1 MEHRITFT
9 SQGITLEGML
19 ENPGA
24 RRGVV
29 ITHPHPLYGGDM
41 DNPVVLAITE
51 SYRKAGIAT
60 LRFNF
65 RGAGQSG
72 GQFEEGQGAIS
83 DLLAAVGRLKAEGV
97 TDVACSGYS
106 FGTWICLSA
115 SLSHPV
121 HTDVMVAPPVTF
133 IDFQATPCDRGPNL
147 VISGTHDSFA
157 DFDTV
162 KGMVPVWNPEAR
174 LHVIEEADHFFS
186 IHLHEVSHIMDT
198 YLSGACA
205 PPKK

>member
-9 SQGITLEGML
+9 SEGITLEGML

-51 SYRKAGIAT
+51 SYRKAGFAT

-65 RGAGQSG
+65 RGAGKSDG
-72 GQFEEGQGAIS
+72 EFEEGAGAIA
-83 DLLAAVGRLKAEGV
+83 DLLAATQHLKAEGV
-97 TDVACSGYS
+97 DEITCSGYS

-115 SLSHPV
+115 SLAHAV
-121 HTDVMVAPPVTF
+121 TTDVMVAPPVTF
-133 IDFQATPCDRGPNL
+133 LDFQAAPCDRGPNL
-147 VISGTHDSFA
+147 VISGTQDSFA
-157 DFDTV
+157 DFETV
-162 KGMVPVWNPEAR
+162 KGMVPVWNPQAK
-174 LHVIEEADHFFS
+174 LHIIENADHFFS
-186 IHLHEVSHIMDT
+186 IHLNEVSHAIDT
-198 YLSGACA
+198 YLGEE
-205 PPKK
+205 